1 MLGTKASGI
10 YTDLNLNLFIFV
22 HRVIESHNMNDI
34 LLLADK
40 VRNTLILGESH
51 FREFKSALEG
61 KPGQKKPRLVKA
73 ICADIAEAL
82 VSFANADG
90 GAILIGVEDDGTIT
104 GIPHAEDDID
114 AMLNAPTTH
123 VYQQQQL
130 PLTNANKL
138 KLDDKTILYFSAN
151 KGTTMIYQL
160 PDGRCVRRKDKSTM
174 PASVDQIQFERQ
186 EIRSREYDSQFVDGA
201 LVTDLDTKMLQGIAD
216 QYIKGLSIE
225 RYLQQIG
232 LAEYA
237 QNGLRLKRA
246 SLLLFATDINKWHS
260 RSQIRFLKIS
270 GNTLNAAPNY
280 NVISDETVTGNI
292 FELVFK
298 AWEHLRSYLAYKTEF
313 GANSQFEQKYI
324 YPEDAVREAILN
336 AIAHRDYS
344 IMNGIDIFIFNDRM
358 EIKSP
363 GALISTITIMNLYEL
378 EGSHESRNSLIA
390 RVLRENKLMR
400 ELGEGMK
407 RIFSLMQEQELEK
420 PELYSNG
427 QWFRVTLS
435 NKTIF
440 SPKEIEWLQHF
451 EKHKLTR
458 NQKQI
463 ILLGLGDKEI
473 TSNDIFRALNISTTE
488 TEKFTQEV
496 TVLRNLG
503 ILVEIRTSSSV
514 TNFVKKQ
521 KQKGLSISRK
531 DVPRYRVQV
540 S

>member
-1 MLGTKASGI
+1 M
-10 YTDLNLNLFIFV
+10 
-22 HRVIESHNMNDI
+22 EDI
-34 LLLADK
+34 LLLTDK

-51 FREFKSALEG
+51 FREFKTAWEG
-61 KPGQKKPRLVKA
+61 RPDNKKPRQTKS
-73 ICADIAEAL
+73 ICADIGEAL

-104 GIPHAEDDID
+104 GIPHSEEDIQT
-114 AMLNAPTTH
+114 MLNSIHTH
-123 VYQQQQL
+123 IYHHQQL
-130 PLTNANKL
+130 PLNNANKL
-138 KLDDKTILYFSAN
+138 VLDKKTILYFSVN

-160 PDGRCVRRKDKSTM
+160 PNGRCVRRKDKSTM

-186 EIRSREYDSQFVDGA
+186 EIKSREYDSQFVDGA
-201 LVTDLDTKMLQGIAD
+201 LVTDLDVRLLQGIAD

-225 RYLQQIG
+225 LYLQQIG

-246 SLLLFATDINKWHS
+246 ALLLFATDIDIWHP
-260 RSQIRFLKIS
+260 RSQVRFLKVK
-270 GNTLNAAPNY
+270 GNTLEAGEKY
-280 NVISDETVTGNI
+280 NVVSDDTVKGNI
-292 FELVFK
+292 FELVIK
-298 AWEHLRSYLAYKTEF
+298 SWEHLRSYLAYKTEF
-313 GANSQFEQKYI
+313 GTNSQFEQKYI

-344 IMNGIDIFIFNDRM
+344 IANAIEIYIFNDRM

-363 GALISTITIMNLYEL
+363 GALISTLTVKNLYEL

-427 QWFRVTLS
+427 LWFRVSLS

-440 SPKEIEWLQHF
+440 STKELEWLQQF
-451 EKHKLTR
+451 EKLNLTK

-463 ILLGLGDKEI
+463 VLLGLGDKEI
-473 TSNDIFRALNISTTE
+473 SSNDIFKALNISYTE
-488 TEKFTQEV
+488 TDKFTQEV
-496 TVLRNLG
+496 TALRNYG
-503 ILVEIRTSSSV
+503 ILTELMTSQQAY
-514 TNFVKKQ
+514 NLAKKS
-521 KQKGLSISRK
+521 KKNKK
-531 DVPRYRVQV
+531 DIPRYMVKTQ
-540 S
+540 

>member
-1 MLGTKASGI
+1 M
-10 YTDLNLNLFIFV
+10 
-22 HRVIESHNMNDI
+22 EDI
-34 LLLADK
+34 LLLADR

-61 KPGQKKPRLVKA
+61 RPDNKKPRLVKS

-104 GIPHAEDDID
+104 GIPHSDDEIQT
-114 AMLNAPTTH
+114 MLNSIHTH
-123 VYQQQQL
+123 IYKDQQL
-130 PLTNANKL
+130 PLNNANKL
-138 KLDDKTILYFSAN
+138 ILDGKIILYFSVN

-160 PDGRCVRRKDKSTM
+160 PDGRCVRRKDKSTI

-186 EIRSREYDSQFVDGA
+186 EIKSREYDSQFVDGA
-201 LVTDLDTKMLQGIAD
+201 TATDLDVRLLQGIAD

-237 QNGLRLKRA
+237 QSSLRLKRA
-246 SLLLFATDINKWHS
+246 ALLLFATDIDRWHP
-260 RSQIRFLKIS
+260 RCQVRFLKVK
-270 GNTLNAAPNY
+270 GNILEAGEKY
-280 NVISDETVTGNI
+280 NVLSDDTVKGNI
-292 FELVFK
+292 FELVIK
-298 AWEHLRSYLAYKTEF
+298 SWEHLRSYLAYKTEF
-313 GANSQFEQKYI
+313 GNNSQFEQKYI

-344 IMNGIDIFIFNDRM
+344 IANAIEIYIFNDRM

-363 GALISTITIMNLYEL
+363 GALISTLTVKNLYEL

-390 RVLRENKLMR
+390 KVLRENKLMR

-407 RIFSLMQEQELEK
+407 RIFNLMQQQELEK

-427 QWFRVTLS
+427 LWFRVTLS

-440 SPKEIEWLQHF
+440 STKQLEWLQQF
-451 EKHKLTR
+451 DKFNLSK

-463 ILLGLGDKEI
+463 VLLGLGDKEI
-473 TSNDIFRALNISTTE
+473 SSNDIFKALNISNTE

-496 TVLRNLG
+496 TLLRTQG
-503 ILVEIRTSSSV
+503 ILIELMTSQQAY
-514 TNFVKKQ
+514 NLAKKQ
-521 KQKGLSISRK
+521 KINKK
-531 DVPRYRVQV
+531 DIPRYKVKLA
-540 S
+540 

>member
-1 MLGTKASGI
+1 M
-10 YTDLNLNLFIFV
+10 D
-22 HRVIESHNMNDI
+22 DI
-34 LLLADK
+34 LLLTDRI
-40 VRNTLILGESH
+40 RNTIMLGESH
-51 FREFKSALEG
+51 FREFKTALEG
-61 KPGQKKPRLVKA
+61 RPENKKPRLPKS
-73 ICADIAEAL
+73 ICADIGEAL

-104 GIPHAEDDID
+104 GIPHSDDDIQI
-114 AMLNAPTTH
+114 MLNAIHTH
-123 VYQQQQL
+123 VYHNQQL
-130 PLTNANKL
+130 PLSNANKL
-138 KLDDKTILYFSAN
+138 VIDNKTILYFSVN

-186 EIRSREYDSQFVDGA
+186 EIKSREYDSQFVDGA
-201 LVTDLDTKMLQGIAD
+201 MVTDLDVRLLQGIAD

-237 QNGLRLKRA
+237 QNGLRLKRGA
-246 SLLLFATDINKWHS
+246 LLLFATDIDRWHP
-260 RSQIRFLKIS
+260 RSQVRFLKVK
-270 GNTLNAAPNY
+270 GNSLEAGEKY
-280 NVISDETVTGNI
+280 NVISDDTVKGNI
-292 FELVFK
+292 FELVIK
-298 AWEHLRSYLAYKTEF
+298 SWEHLRSYLAYKTEF
-313 GANSQFEQKYI
+313 GTNSQFEQKYI

-344 IMNGIDIFIFNDRM
+344 IANAIEIYIFDDRM

-363 GALISTITIMNLYEL
+363 GALLSTLTVKNLYEL
-378 EGSHESRNSLIA
+378 EGSHESRNALIA

-407 RIFSLMQEQELEK
+407 RIFNLMQEQELEK

-427 QWFRVTLS
+427 LWFRVTLS

-440 SPKEIEWLQHF
+440 SSKQLEWLLQF
-451 EKHKLTR
+451 EKFKLTK

-473 TSNDIFRALNISTTE
+473 TPNDIFKAMNISNTE
-488 TEKFTQEV
+488 TEKFMKEV
-496 TVLRNLG
+496 TVLRNYG
-503 ILVEIRTSSSV
+503 ILTEIMTSQQAY
-514 TNFVKKQ
+514 NFAKKS
-521 KQKGLSISRK
+521 KKNKK
-531 DVPRYRVQV
+531 DIPRYKVKLP
-540 S
+540 

>member
-1 MLGTKASGI
+1 M
-10 YTDLNLNLFIFV
+10 D
-22 HRVIESHNMNDI
+22 DI

-61 KPGQKKPRLVKA
+61 RPDNKKPRLAKL

-90 GAILIGVEDDGTIT
+90 GAVLIGVEDDGTVT
-104 GIPHAEDDID
+104 GIPHAEEDIQI
-114 AMLNAPTTH
+114 MLNAIHTH
-123 VYQQQQL
+123 IYQDQQL
-130 PLTNANKL
+130 PLNNANKL
-138 KLDDKTILYFSAN
+138 VLDDKVILYFSVN

-174 PASVDQIQFERQ
+174 PASVNQIQFESQ
-186 EIRSREYDSQFVDGA
+186 EIKSREYDSQFVDGA
-201 LVTDLDTKMLQGIAD
+201 NVTDLDVRLLQGIAD

-246 SLLLFATDINKWHS
+246 ALLLFATDIDRWHP
-260 RSQIRFLKIS
+260 RSQVRFLKVK
-270 GNTLNAAPNY
+270 GNTLEAGEKY
-280 NVISDETVTGNI
+280 NVVSDDIVTGNI
-292 FELVFK
+292 LELVIKF
-298 AWEHLRSYLAYKTEF
+298 WEHLRSMLAYKTVF
-313 GANSQFEQKYI
+313 GANAQFEQKYI
-324 YPEDAVREAILN
+324 YPEDAVKEAVLN

-344 IMNGIDIFIFNDRM
+344 ITNAIEIFIFDNRM

-363 GALISTITIMNLYEL
+363 GPLLSTLTIDNLEKL
-378 EGSHESRNSLIA
+378 ENSHESRNSLIA
-390 RVLRENKLMR
+390 KVLKENKLMR

-407 RIFSLMQEQELEK
+407 RIFSLMQEQDLEK

-427 QWFRVTLS
+427 LWFRVTLL

-440 SPKEIEWLQHF
+440 STKQVEWLQQF
-451 EKHKLTR
+451 DRFNLSK
-458 NQKQI
+458 NQNQI
-463 ILLGLGDKEI
+463 ILLGLGEKEI
-473 TSNDIFRALNISTTE
+473 SANDIFKALNISNTE

-496 TVLRNLG
+496 TVLRKYG
-503 ILVEIRTSSSV
+503 ILENFRTSQQV
-514 TNFVKKQ
+514 QNIAFKTKKN
-521 KQKGLSISRK
+521 KK
-531 DVPRYRVQV
+531 DIPRYKVTLP
-540 S
+540 